1 MLSREIVRILTPLSP
16 LSWVSES
23 FRQDIGQF
31 HAPRMKHLSNPFSRF
46 QLGKF
51 LWKMWPISIKRW
63 KLEACLSRSRQT
75 LIDLMLTQTDKKVMN
90 YLFRAANGLA
100 EVFTSSESH
109 CEILIDWSLCHSCE
123 KANHSTPGHLE
134 SSSWTFCGYGHD
146 TNVWRSPK
154 ETKDV
159 SVECYE
165 SANNE
170 NKYFRRHGDS
180 TE

>member
-1 MLSREIVRILTPLSP
+1 MLSLEIVWILTPLSP

-31 HAPRMKHLSNPFSRF
+31 HSPRMKHLSNPFSRF

-51 LWKMWPISIKRW
+51 LWEMWPISINRW
-63 KLEACLSRSRQT
+63 KLEACLPRSPQT
-75 LIDLMLTQTDKKVMN
+75 LIDLMLTPNKPIKRWQIIYFELQMDNPK
-90 YLFRAANGLA
+90 YLY
-100 EVFTSSESH
+100 SKSY
-109 CEILIDWSLCHSCE
+109 CEILLDWSLCHSCE

-154 ETKDV
+154 ET
-159 SVECYE
+159 
-165 SANNE
+165 
-170 NKYFRRHGDS
+170 
-180 TE
+180 